1 MKKNMYYLL
10 FPLYALVLAFILYIN
25 GVFTGEVTSVV
36 NVLINVGFLLVIG
49 VMFVIS
55 AFSFSRLNRF
65 TDALAEVTE
74 EIEKDFKE
82 KNTNLWEKY
91 SAEKKVFENDALDGA
106 FRKYQKR
113 MAGYQTRRGLTATC
127 DLEEFINEDLLD
139 RVAMSHYNSAVSG
152 TLTGLG
158 ILGTFLGLSMGLG
171 SFNGNDIYTIS
182 DNVGPLLEGMKVAFH
197 TSVYGIFFSLVF
209 NFVYRSLMAS
219 AYDVLSEFHL
229 AYNQYV
235 APTISSADE
244 NTKAMLI
251 YQANMSNS
259 MKQMTELLKGNA
271 MEQTQAVERIANQFV
286 YLMSQSLGTEFDK
299 MGRSLNTAANLQEQC
314 SRDYQ
319 SMEATAKELIAA
331 NRTMVQA
338 LDDMTRRQEELA
350 IRLCQQESKLADTV
364 NALDE
369 ELTTQLFTF
378 NQMRDLYEK

>member
-1 MKKNMYYLL
+1 MKKKLYYLL
-10 FPLYALVLAFILYIN
+10 FPLYILVLIFILYIN
-25 GVFTGEVTSVV
+25 GAFTNEVTSAL
-36 NVLINVGFLLVIG
+36 NLLINVGFLLVIG

-55 AFSFSRLNRF
+55 AISFGRLNQF
-65 TDALAEVTE
+65 TDALEHAGAEM
-74 EIEKDFKE
+74 EKEYREKKE
-82 KNTNLWEKY
+82 NLWEDYRTRKNP
-91 SAEKKVFENDALDGA
+91 FNNDVLDDA

-113 MAGYQTRRGLTATC
+113 MAGYQTRRGLTAVC
-127 DLEEFINEDLLD
+127 DLDEYINEDLLD
-139 RVAMSHYNSAVSG
+139 RVAMTHYNSAVSG

-209 NFVYRSLMAS
+209 NFVYRSLMAG
-219 AYDVLSEFHL
+219 AYDVLAEFQTL
-229 AYNQYV
+229 YGQCV
-235 APTISSADE
+235 APTVSSADE

-286 YLMSQSLGTEFDK
+286 YLMSQSLGAEFDK
-299 MGRSLNTAANLQEQC
+299 MGRSMNVAANMQEQC

-319 SMEATAKELIAA
+319 SMEATARELIAA
-331 NRTMVQA
+331 NQSMVQ
-338 LDDMTRRQEELA
+338 LLEEMGKRQEEIAVRLA
-350 IRLCQQESKLADTV
+350 QQEAKLADTV
-364 NALDE
+364 SALDE
-369 ELTTQLFTF
+369 ELSNQLYTF

>member
-65 TDALAEVTE
+65 TDALADVTE
-74 EIEKDFKE
+74 EIEKEFKE
-82 KNTNLWEKY
+82 KNANLWEKY
-91 SAEKKVFENDALDGA
+91 SAEKKVFENDILDGA

-113 MAGYQTRRGLTATC
+113 MAGYQTRRGLTAAC
-127 DLEEFINEDLLD
+127 ELEEFINEDLLD
-139 RVAMSHYNSAVSG
+139 RVAMTHYNSAVSG

-209 NFVYRSLMAS
+209 NFVYRSLMAG
-219 AYDVLSEFHL
+219 AYDVLAEFHA
-229 AYNQYV
+229 AYSQCV
-235 APTISSADE
+235 APTVSGADE

-286 YLMSQSLGTEFDK
+286 YLMSQSLGVEFDK
-299 MGRSLNTAANLQEQC
+299 MGRSLNTAANMQEQC

-331 NRTMVQA
+331 NRVMVQA

-350 IRLCQQESKLADTV
+350 VRLAQQEAKLADTV
-364 NALDE
+364 SALDD
-369 ELTTQLFTF
+369 ELTNQLYTF